1 MRGTQPLKAD
11 EGGHELRN
19 VVAFKN
25 WERPFVY
32 NQQEMKTE
40 LYNDKELNIV
50 NKQKMAFPLESP
62 ENNVAYQHLG
72 FRTLGYRTV
81 K

>member
-1 MRGTQPLKAD
+1 M
-11 EGGHELRN
+11 N

-25 WERPFVY
+25 WEKPFVY

-40 LYNDKELNIV
+40 LYNAKELNIV
-50 NKQKMAFPLESP
+50 NKQKMSFPLESS
-62 ENNVAYQHLG
+62 ENKVAYLLLG
-72 FRTLGYRTV
+72 FSMLGYRTV

>member
-1 MRGTQPLKAD
+1 
-11 EGGHELRN
+11 
-19 VVAFKN
+19 
-25 WERPFVY
+25 
-32 NQQEMKTE
+32 MKTE
-40 LYNDKELNIV
+40 LYNAKELNIV

-72 FRTLGYRTV
+72 FRMLGYRTV